1 MQVRFS
7 RHARRRAALYG
18 IDTEK
23 LSGMI
28 AGRTLDAGCSEFL
41 SHLEGHAYPIKV
53 VVVLEG
59 DRATIVTCF
68 PQKKGR
74 LK

>member
-1 MQVRFS
+1 MQVNFS

-23 LSGMI
+23 LSSMI
-28 AGRTLDAGCSEFL
+28 SGRSLDAGGSEFL
-41 SHLEGHAYPIKV
+41 LHMEGHAYPIKV

-59 DRATIVTCF
+59 DRAIVVTCF